1 MMLARAEAVVP
12 NVVRL
17 RRATTAEETS
27 DPSGTSDAALVQFA
41 LRDRQAFGL
50 LYDRYVSPVYRYCYG
65 RLNDREQAEDATSL
79 VFARALAAL
88 PSQRGP
94 SVRSWLFAIAHNVV
108 INMRRDASPDR
119 PLDDAFDLPDP
130 GPSPD
135 ELAAEAERRSSGS
148 WALTQLPEEQRRV
161 VELRLAGMTGP
172 EVAEA
177 IGRSHDSVRTTQR
190 RALVRLRVLLGIAP
204 ATEEGRDAS

>member
-1 MMLARAEAVVP
+1 MNAARAEAVVP

-17 RRATTAEETS
+17 RRSTTAEEAS
-27 DPSGTSDAALVQFA
+27 DPSDASDATLVALA

-50 LYDRYVSPVYRYCYG
+50 LYDRYVTRIYRYCYG
-65 RLNDREQAEDATSL
+65 RLGDREQAEDATSV

-88 PSQRGP
+88 PSCREDAF
-94 SVRSWLFAIAHNVV
+94 RSWLFRIAHNVV

-135 ELAAEAERRSSGS
+135 ELAAEAERRSSVS

-172 EVAEA
+172 EVAA
-177 IGRSHDSVRTTQR
+177 TLGRSHDSVRPTQR
-190 RALVRLRVLLGIAP
+190 RALARLRALLGLASP
-204 ATEEGRDAS
+204 EEGRDAS